1 MIVPDLAPPQKDL
14 APDTNGKT
22 NGNGATNQNGLS
34 PTQITVAKI
43 PAVILLGV
51 LAYFALKK

>member
-1 MIVPDLAPPQKDL
+1 MIVPDLAPPEKDI
-14 APDTNGKT
+14 APTNNGKT
-22 NGNGATNQNGLS
+22 NGNNKTNGNGLS

-43 PAVILLGV
+43 PAVILIGV

>member
-1 MIVPDLAPPQKDL
+1 MDLAPPPKDIT
-14 APDTNGKT
+14 PNT
-22 NGNGATNQNGLS
+22 NGATNQNGLT

-43 PAVILLGV
+43 PAIILIGV